1 MGALLNYTG
10 IAAKISTLPNLT
22 EEQVRERLYQYIT
35 EMLSPPISEEEL
47 LTMIERNPAVR
58 GQERRLPRYT
68 DEERT
73 KRHTLS
79 ETVRWGLIESLSWP
93 LRRSEKY
100 MSNGE
105 SVARQDRALFYYEA
119 PGETNPRNREVL
131 WLVDR
136 NLENRPAYIEEKKR
150 QLIADGMP
158 EQQAQEEAEAYFTDD
173 AMKKRRS
180 ELVVQR
186 VRECTE
192 MIPRLGEMTSPQRTA
207 AELAQNYITMIQ
219 ARDIFM
225 ELEKYI
231 EQATDDSGYLQLQQE
246 QINFLREHQADQISL
261 GEATIPLENIANP
274 LYEIVDPEAI
284 MDSNTSALLSLEASL
299 QLGPRGQ
306 MQREQLLAQ
315 DPNYSDIT
323 EGVLGNLQALITD
336 GMSIRDHIN
345 KRADERE
352 QRKMQEIYGFT
363 PEDTVQVSELNRSY
377 TMYRTTETAIGN
389 GKPVA
394 YEMGSRVVILTSVGA
409 GSHPAVSTKNPDA
422 LFNHTLEQSNRE
434 IYELLDGTDKWYRG
448 SSPQYRAMS
457 RALKEVCKIK
467 PLGRDQAAD
476 QQKELDTAQR
486 RFEALLTNTSA
497 YLAKKPPKSDNPY
510 EDKRIQAA
518 KKVREYAEMKL
529 RQLELVEKARRTLK
543 RFRGM
548 TEEQIRAETARENA
562 ELGHIKEMD
571 ARRRDTAGWFG
582 RLNDRYRNQGL
593 SQEFTNQFSSAV
605 DELRGFQQKDGIF
618 VGKNSGKSLEE
629 DPRPIPSL
637 IEYIKLITGYSVAGE
652 LILRERKARGDRGLQ
667 GAGPLESAFCSGKI
681 SQRKKMVQALGEQVA
696 EAGLGLSFAK
706 LNYKDLSPFLAS
718 FEIGMM
724 ADRVEEKFSLQ
735 CGVTLVNEAE
745 GILGRKFADRPVVRT
760 FIDRSVCA
768 PAKALQAKMLNGE
781 TSVGLDEAGR
791 MVSSCVLAAMLQ
803 AEWDTSEKLRRL
815 VYDEHS
821 TEQLL
826 SLIRESAPFRE
837 LTAKFDLGD
846 SKGDIAEIQKLL
858 RIAKHITTAKP
869 VEEDEQFRQSVETLY
884 VEQQETALV
893 KSNEFRDAV
902 IDQYGKPPFTEAPL
916 AEFVSDNIVNPALV
930 YQSKI
935 ACMQT
940 EVKFATGYRMMSRCV
955 LAQLV
960 RLEQNPDGL
969 LHGMMKSQEGINTAL
984 GLIEGSEPFQKMTAD
999 FYRMGNRPDI
1009 REIPKLIQS
1018 RQPQYTALQILT
1030 DAKFKQM
1037 LDVASEQRKAA
1048 LEHNAPQNNNAQ
1060 PQAGGHH

>member
-1 MGALLNYTG
+1 MGALRNYAA
-10 IAAKISTLPNLT
+10 IATKISSLPNLT

-35 EMLSPPISEEEL
+35 EMLSPPINEEEL

-58 GQERRLPRYT
+58 GQERHLPRYT
-68 DEERT
+68 GEERA

-79 ETVRWGLIESLSWP
+79 ETVRQGLIESLCWP

-100 MSNGE
+100 MRNGVTVSRE
-105 SVARQDRALFYYEA
+105 DYALFYYEA
-119 PGETNPRNREVL
+119 PGQTDPRNREIL
-131 WLVDR
+131 WLVDK
-136 NLENRPAYIEEKKR
+136 NPANRPTYIEEKKQ
-150 QLIADGMP
+150 QLITDGKT
-158 EQQAQEEAEAYFTDD
+158 EQQAQEEADAYFTDD
-173 AMKKRRS
+173 ALRVRRS
-180 ELVVQR
+180 KLVMDR

-207 AELAQNYITMIQ
+207 AELAQNYIAMIQ

-225 ELEKYI
+225 DLDTYI
-231 EQATDDSGYLQLQQE
+231 KQADSGDLQLQQD
-246 QINFLREHQADQISL
+246 QIDFLREHQADQIPL
-261 GEATIPLENIANP
+261 GEATLPLENITNP

-299 QLGPRGQ
+299 QLGSMGQ
-306 MQREQLLAQ
+306 TQREKFLAQ
-315 DPNYSDIT
+315 DPDYSDIT

-336 GMSIRDHIN
+336 GMSIRELIN

-352 QRKMQEIYGFT
+352 QKKMKEVYGFI
-363 PEDTVQVSELNRSY
+363 PEDTVQASEPNRGY
-377 TMYRTTETAIGN
+377 TMFRTTETAVGA

-394 YEMGSRVVILTSVGA
+394 YEMGSRVVILTPVGT
-409 GSHPAVSTKNPDA
+409 GSHLTVSTENPDA
-422 LFNHTLEQSNRE
+422 LFNHTLEQKNRE

-476 QQKELDTAQR
+476 QQKELDTARR

-543 RFRGM
+543 RFQGM

-571 ARRRDTAGWFG
+571 ARRKDTAGWFG

-681 SQRKKMVQALGEQVA
+681 SQRKKLVQALGEQVA

-745 GILGRKFADRPVVRT
+745 GILGRKFADRPAVRT

-846 SKGDIAEIQKLL
+846 SKGGIAEIQKLL
-858 RIAKHITTAKP
+858 HIAKHITTAKP

-884 VEQQETALV
+884 VEQQEAALV
-893 KSNEFRDAV
+893 KSDEFRDAV

>member
-1 MGALLNYTG
+1 MGALRNYAA
-10 IAAKISTLPNLT
+10 IATKISSLPNLT

-35 EMLSPPISEEEL
+35 EMLSPPINEEEL

-58 GQERRLPRYT
+58 GQERHLPRYT
-68 DEERT
+68 GEERA

-79 ETVRWGLIESLSWP
+79 ETVRQGLIESLCWP

-100 MSNGE
+100 MRNGVTVSRE
-105 SVARQDRALFYYEA
+105 DYALFYYEA
-119 PGETNPRNREVL
+119 PGQTDPRNREIL
-131 WLVDR
+131 WLVDK
-136 NLENRPAYIEEKKR
+136 NPANRPTYIEEKKQ
-150 QLIADGMP
+150 QLITDGKT
-158 EQQAQEEAEAYFTDD
+158 EQQAQEEADAYFTDD
-173 AMKKRRS
+173 ALRVRRS
-180 ELVVQR
+180 KLVMDR

-207 AELAQNYITMIQ
+207 AELAQNYIAMIQ

-225 ELEKYI
+225 DLDTYI
-231 EQATDDSGYLQLQQE
+231 KQADSGDLQLQQD
-246 QINFLREHQADQISL
+246 QIDFLREHQADQIPL
-261 GEATIPLENIANP
+261 GEATLPLENITNP

-299 QLGPRGQ
+299 QLGSMGQ
-306 MQREQLLAQ
+306 TQREKFLAQ
-315 DPNYSDIT
+315 DPDYSDIT

-336 GMSIRDHIN
+336 GMSIRELIN

-352 QRKMQEIYGFT
+352 QKKMKEVYGFI
-363 PEDTVQVSELNRSY
+363 PEDTVQASEPNRGY
-377 TMYRTTETAIGN
+377 TMFRTTETAVGA

-394 YEMGSRVVILTSVGA
+394 YEMGSRVVILTPVGT
-409 GSHPAVSTKNPDA
+409 GSHLTVSTENPDA
-422 LFNHTLEQSNRE
+422 LFNHTLEQKNRE

-476 QQKELDTAQR
+476 QQKELDTARR

-543 RFRGM
+543 RFQGM

-571 ARRRDTAGWFG
+571 ARRKDTAGWFG

-681 SQRKKMVQALGEQVA
+681 SQRKKLVQALGEQVA

-745 GILGRKFADRPVVRT
+745 GILGRKFADRPAVRT

-846 SKGDIAEIQKLL
+846 SKGGIAEIQKLL

-884 VEQQETALV
+884 VEQQEAALV
-893 KSNEFRDAV
+893 KSDEFRDAV

>member
-1 MGALLNYTG
+1 MGALRNYAA
-10 IAAKISTLPNLT
+10 IATKISSLPNLT

-35 EMLSPPISEEEL
+35 EMLSPPINEEEL

-58 GQERRLPRYT
+58 GQERHLPRYT
-68 DEERT
+68 GEERA

-79 ETVRWGLIESLSWP
+79 ETVRQGLIESLCWP

-100 MSNGE
+100 MRNGVTVSRE
-105 SVARQDRALFYYEA
+105 DYALFYYEA
-119 PGETNPRNREVL
+119 PGQTDPRNREIL
-131 WLVDR
+131 WLVDK
-136 NLENRPAYIEEKKR
+136 NPANRPTYIEEKKQ
-150 QLIADGMP
+150 QLITDGKT
-158 EQQAQEEAEAYFTDD
+158 EQQAQEEADAYFTDD
-173 AMKKRRS
+173 ALRVRRS
-180 ELVVQR
+180 KLVMDR

-207 AELAQNYITMIQ
+207 AELAQNYIAMIQ

-225 ELEKYI
+225 DLDTYI
-231 EQATDDSGYLQLQQE
+231 KQADSGDLQLQQD
-246 QINFLREHQADQISL
+246 QIDFLREHQADQIPL
-261 GEATIPLENIANP
+261 GEATLPLENITNP

-299 QLGPRGQ
+299 QLGSMGQ
-306 MQREQLLAQ
+306 TQREKFLAQ
-315 DPNYSDIT
+315 DPDYSDIT

-336 GMSIRDHIN
+336 GMSIRELIN

-352 QRKMQEIYGFT
+352 QKKMKEVYGFI
-363 PEDTVQVSELNRSY
+363 PEDTVQASEPNRGY
-377 TMYRTTETAIGN
+377 TMFRTTETAVGA

-394 YEMGSRVVILTSVGA
+394 YEMGSRVVILTPVGT
-409 GSHPAVSTKNPDA
+409 GSHLTVSTENPDA
-422 LFNHTLEQSNRE
+422 LFNHTLEQKNRE
-434 IYELLDGTDKWYRG
+434 NYELLDGTDKWYRG

-476 QQKELDTAQR
+476 QQKELDTARR

-543 RFRGM
+543 RFQGM

-571 ARRRDTAGWFG
+571 ARRKDTAGWFG

-681 SQRKKMVQALGEQVA
+681 SQRKKLVQALGEQVA

-745 GILGRKFADRPVVRT
+745 GILGRKFADRPAVRT

-846 SKGDIAEIQKLL
+846 SKGGIAEIQKLL

-884 VEQQETALV
+884 VEQQEAALV
-893 KSNEFRDAV
+893 KSDEFRDAV